1 VKLASSIIAECH
13 SLGFGVITDTA
24 GSSNLVLPP
33 RYTVPGGAVSPA
45 TECGHIPKW
54 LRQRLVAGERFSD
67 YLHKCFVE
75 FNDAYEQEIADGL
88 IAYDDESALLIRLAQ
103 RIAKGDR
110 RLFVPLGLLE
120 TLKQWER
127 SGSNPKA
134 RDHFFHTFN
143 NLFAGYLILGEL
155 AASRGRDT
163 VPERY
168 FHSAK
173 SDIRSWEILWALTA
187 LFHDPGYIA
196 EHFWST
202 FAFSLGLEGDPS
214 VESEIPELVVKRIL
228 NAWDTDFAEARR
240 LLIKLFERVSG
251 TWDLDPESDVVARF
265 DPALQR
271 AYFNG
276 RKCGHSL
283 ASGLYLITQCLRDR
297 AQKHKD
303 YDKAAASKACV
314 IAALGMMF
322 HDPYCR
328 QTLQTNGIAPIPF
341 ELLPYASTLMFVDAI
356 QDDRRDIRTS
366 SFPAKCIFEE
376 LAFDGARGVV
386 ATVDIRLIE
395 MKHWPGKIVEYE
407 DAMRW
412 INAASATKFTIDY
425 RTRLG
430 FPS

>member
-1 VKLASSIIAECH
+1 M
-13 SLGFGVITDTA
+13 ITDTA
-24 GSSNLVLPP
+24 NSSNLILPP
-33 RYTVPGGAVSPA
+33 RYTVPHAIASPT
-45 TECGHIPKW
+45 TECGHIPRW
-54 LRQRLVAGERFSD
+54 LRQRLVAGKNFSD
-67 YLHKCFVE
+67 YLHRCFVE
-75 FNDAYEQEIADGL
+75 FNNAYELEIGDGL
-88 IAYDDESALLIRLAQ
+88 IAYDDESALLIHLAQ
-103 RIAKGDR
+103 CIAKGDR

-127 SGSNPKA
+127 SGSNPNA

-173 SDIRSWEILWALTA
+173 SEIRSWEILWALTA

-202 FAFSLGLEGDPS
+202 FAFSLGLEGDAS
-214 VESEIPELVVKRIL
+214 GEIEIPELVVRRIL
-228 NAWDTDFAEARR
+228 NAWDTDFAEARKF
-240 LLIKLFERVSG
+240 LVDLFKRVSG
-251 TWDLDPESDVVARF
+251 TWDLDSSTDVAARF

-276 RKCGHSL
+276 KKCGHSL

-297 AQKHKD
+297 AQKHKN
-303 YDKAAASKACV
+303 YDKSAASKACI

-328 QTLQTNGIAPIPF
+328 QTLRKNGVSDQKVEKAAHDKNI
-341 ELLPYASTLMFVDAI
+341 T
-356 QDDRRDIRTS
+356 DRHGQS
-366 SFPAKCIFEE
+366 
-376 LAFDGARGVV
+376 RG
-386 ATVDIRLIE
+386 
-395 MKHWPGKIVEYE
+395 KNK
-407 DAMRW
+407 
-412 INAASATKFTIDY
+412 
-425 RTRLG
+425 
-430 FPS
+430 